1 MRRRRMRPPT
11 LRLLWCLAPLPRRAT
26 AGMKREMGGMTGGI
40 GEWVTT
46 DVPGETRDDPRDGV
60 RVAVDGVARA
70 GSGCGE
76 RDGARRGRA
85 ANEAAGCP
93 RPNRMT
99 ERASRR
105 TKRLQRAGQRPTR
118 QSRERDCR
126 RSAASRLNSVGRRKP
141 RLRKGRGVAAARP
154 ALPTESATA
163 DDGGGGRPARDG
175 RARGGGRPAGGDRA
189 RGRGRPRFA
198 AGDDGGGERP
208 PETEEETGWLKVVA
222 PKDEAGREFAVG
234 DDGGGGR
241 SWTSGCT

>member
-1 MRRRRMRPPT
+1 MSAAQPH
-11 LRLLWCLAPLPRRAT
+11 
-26 AGMKREMGGMTGGI
+26 
-40 GEWVTT
+40 
-46 DVPGETRDDPRDGV
+46 
-60 RVAVDGVARA
+60 
-70 GSGCGE
+70 
-76 RDGARRGRA
+76 DGARVTADEAVA
-85 ANEAAGCP
+85 ASGTAPDAAEP
-93 RPNRMT
+93 RT
-99 ERASRR
+99 
-105 TKRLQRAGQRPTR
+105 RLQ
-118 QSRERDCR
+118 EV
-126 RSAASRLNSVGRRKP
+126 RSLTAQLGGPSQAKTG
-141 RLRKGRGVAAARP
+141 KGRGVAAARP